1 MLSKAKENGMSDVLM
16 DYFYKIIDAFRRF
29 SFREWIYTA
38 GYLLTLLCG
47 VFF

>member
-1 MLSKAKENGMSDVLM
+1 MSDVLM

-38 GYLLTLLCG
+38 DT
-47 VFF
+47 F